1 MPGERNWLLDG
12 ERKSDDVNSY
22 IRSAGDGRFSRS
34 QLHSYE
40 RCCLQ
45 GIIRG
50 EESRGVSSGQGRHR
64 LGNTI
69 VSMLWDMKRRES
81 FKESLAC
88 GKVSEGGE
96 L

>member
-1 MPGERNWLLDG
+1 MERGSLTTSTATSAQLEMVDFLALNYTHMSAAVYRVSLEERNP
-12 ERKSDDVNSY
+12 
-22 IRSAGDGRFSRS
+22 
-34 QLHSYE
+34 
-40 RCCLQ
+40 
-45 GIIRG
+45 
-50 EESRGVSSGQGRHR
+50 RGVSSGQGRHR